1 MKIGKTRIEITGSN
15 IKELD
20 VDGIV
25 NPANNMLWMG
35 GGISAE
41 IRKAGGDSIEKEAI
55 GKAPAE
61 TGTVVVTG
69 AGKLKA
75 RWIFHAVIS
84 GQDLKT
90 SEKSVRK
97 AMRACLEKTKEL
109 LCRSL
114 AIPVLVT
121 GIHDIEVHIDVSGIV
136 DETVNFLVNEKHPLE
151 YIAFIGESGETGKIL
166 NEALLEKFTNHG

>member
-1 MKIGKTRIEITGSN
+1 MKIGKTRIEVVSTN
-15 IKELD
+15 IKGLD
-20 VDGIV
+20 VEGII
-25 NPANNMLWMG
+25 NPANDMLWMG

-41 IRKAGGDSIEKEAI
+41 IRKTGGDSIEKEAI

-61 TGTVVVTG
+61 IGTVIVTG

-75 RWIFHAVIS
+75 RWIFHAIIS
-84 GQDLKT
+84 GQNMKT
-90 SEKSVRK
+90 SEESIRK
-97 AMRACLEKTKEL
+97 AMRACLEKTKET

-114 AIPVLVT
+114 AVPVLAT

-136 DETVNFLVNEKHPLE
+136 EETIDFLVNEKHPLE
-151 YIAFIGESGETGKIL
+151 YVAFIGESGESREIL